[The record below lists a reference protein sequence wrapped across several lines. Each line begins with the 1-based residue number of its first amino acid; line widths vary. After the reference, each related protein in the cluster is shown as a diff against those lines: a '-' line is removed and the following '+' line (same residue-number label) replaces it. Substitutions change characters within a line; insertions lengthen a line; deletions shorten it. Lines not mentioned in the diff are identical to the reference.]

1 MSKSVVTAKDIMKKT
16 VTAARKETLGRSLA
30 EKLLTGNYSG
40 MPVVNSNNQV
50 IGIITEFDLIK
61 AMDEGKPLEQ
71 VTAEDVM
78 TKKPICVEED
88 TPIEK
93 VIHTMTKENIIRIP
107 VVRDMV
113 PIGIISR
120 SDILRC
126 VYGVLKPEF
135 ITISTEH
142 GKTEIFTEFKHTEYK
157 SSENISSES

>member
-1 MSKSVVTAKDIMKKT
+1 MSKNVILAKDIMKKT
-16 VTAARKETLGRSLA
+16 ITAARKETLGRSLA

-61 AMDEGKPLEQ
+61 AMDEGKALEQ
-71 VTAEDVM
+71 VTAEDIM
-78 TKKPICVEED
+78 TKKPICAEED

-93 VIHTMTKENIIRIP
+93 IIHVMTKENIIRIP
-107 VVRDMV
+107 IVKDMV
-113 PIGIISR
+113 PVGVISR

-135 ITISTEH
+135 VRISTEH
-142 GKTEIFTEFKHTEYK
+142 GEMEVVTEFRQPQYK
-157 SSENISSES
+157 SEESISSE